1 VYRQSGPLDRELI
14 DWRAEGIISGL
25 YEEVY
30 QHLADH
36 PIVKT
41 IQLVER
47 LHSVRGAV
55 HGLNPGIEAAHP
67 DGLWADLRQLC
78 EEAGWEL
85 ARLELVWAKA
95 ERSQGPRAQV
105 AQPERPQPQEQK
117 AEGVAAWRPSETAQ
131 DPGVRLVPDR
141 NANDIEGFADHSFGE
156 ADL

>member
-1 VYRQSGPLDRELI
+1 VYRQSRPLDRELI
-14 DWRAEGIISGL
+14 DWRAGGTISAL

-55 HGLNPGIEAAHP
+55 HGLNPEIEAAHP

-85 ARLELVWAKA
+85 SRLQLIWAKA
-95 ERSQGPRAQV
+95 ERAQGPRVEAV
-105 AQPERPQPQEQK
+105 QPWRSPESIGEDTGERFTRDRGLDDMESIADQP
-117 AEGVAAWRPSETAQ
+117 
-131 DPGVRLVPDR
+131 
-141 NANDIEGFADHSFGE
+141 FGE
-156 ADL
+156 GDL